1 MRRIALLVALLASGT
16 AGAQTL
22 YKCVSASATSYQQA
36 PCPRTSRTA
45 RMFDVDPEPPLTAAE
60 RADDAARR
68 EQARVESAFLSHMAG
83 TDQLDTGMRSSRRR
97 RPRVASRSGRVVER
111 CDAAKATRA
120 AVLRSIGLART
131 IDVLR
136 KLDDDVSQACGER

>member
-36 PCPRTSRTA
+36 PCPRSSRTA

-68 EQARVESAFLSHMAG
+68 EQARIEWAFLSHMAG
-83 TDQLDTGMRSSRRR
+83 TDQMDTGMRSSRRR
-97 RPRVASRSGRVVER
+97 RPRAASRSVER